1 MCVHHHH
8 HHIRCTPLI
17 ERFWEEKTTATHIHT
32 GNSAIL
38 TGPPPVRSF
47 QAQLDGKTHNLNPP
61 IVKNK
66 EKDVDGIA
74 NHQQPHQ
81 YIQHN
86 HHSKNTSIQ
95 IIYMEKS
102 NTDAIPT

>member
-1 MCVHHHH
+1 M
-8 HHIRCTPLI
+8 
-17 ERFWEEKTTATHIHT
+17 
-32 GNSAIL
+32 
-38 TGPPPVRSF
+38 
-47 QAQLDGKTHNLNPP
+47 
-61 IVKNK
+61 KNK

-95 IIYMEKS
+95 IIYIEKS
-102 NTDAIPT
+102 NTEGNVRLCMPYQDTIYQY